1 MYYTLKYLSQK
12 YELYFLSFGDD
23 ITDDDA
29 TNFLNQHCAFW
40 KIYPLKKRSLL
51 SGLPYFF
58 SCWQSDRLERMIG
71 KILDEHHI
79 EKIRLEFTQIAYLRR
94 FLPRGIPVTFVA
106 HDISTISFRRR
117 QQEKI
122 ALNSPL
128 TWLRAGM
135 AHANTIEIT
144 AFEKMWLPLFD
155 EVVAVS
161 AHDADKLRQLFA
173 LKNVRLEPNGI
184 DHIDFLPASTRSQL
198 TCGYIGSP
206 MHPPNREAINFTQQ
220 QILPQL
226 TQQNVDYHYYLAGCD
241 HEPSVNPQITI
252 LGQLAQTHQFY
263 SQIDFLLAPIFAGS
277 GTRVKILES
286 LSQAIPVITTPIGAE
301 GLNLHSPFLQII
313 DARDRSQLAQEMSRQ
328 LVSLKNNYQRLF
340 ADHENRQRLKKQLKP
355 YLWQRSFAYS

>member
-1 MYYTLKYLSQK
+1 MKPKLLLISAIAPFPATSGGATRMYYTLEYLSQK

-122 ALNSPL
+122 AF
-128 TWLRAGM
+128 
-135 AHANTIEIT
+135 H
-144 AFEKMWLPLFD
+144 
-155 EVVAVS
+155 
-161 AHDADKLRQLFA
+161 
-173 LKNVRLEPNGI
+173 
-184 DHIDFLPASTRSQL
+184 
-198 TCGYIGSP
+198 
-206 MHPPNREAINFTQQ
+206 
-220 QILPQL
+220 
-226 TQQNVDYHYYLAGCD
+226 
-241 HEPSVNPQITI
+241 
-252 LGQLAQTHQFY
+252 
-263 SQIDFLLAPIFAGS
+263 
-277 GTRVKILES
+277 
-286 LSQAIPVITTPIGAE
+286 
-301 GLNLHSPFLQII
+301 
-313 DARDRSQLAQEMSRQ
+313 
-328 LVSLKNNYQRLF
+328 
-340 ADHENRQRLKKQLKP
+340 
-355 YLWQRSFAYS
+355 